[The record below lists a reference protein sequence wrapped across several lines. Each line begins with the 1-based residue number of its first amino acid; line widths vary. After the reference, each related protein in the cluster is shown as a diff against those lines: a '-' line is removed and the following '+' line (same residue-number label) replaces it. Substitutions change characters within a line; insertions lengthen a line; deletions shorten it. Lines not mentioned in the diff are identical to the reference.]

1 MRRFALFLLVAGGM
15 SLSQPV
21 LAGTVNTGGQS
32 TATKEA
38 GGSLLSKLTRGG
50 RHQCG
55 DGR

>member
-15 SLSQPV
+15 SLSQPA
-21 LAGTVNTGGQS
+21 LAGSVTTGGQS
-32 TATKEA
+32 TVTKEA